1 MKQGDLVV
9 VVEDG
14 NFARGGTEL
23 DTMSVAQ
30 SYELKH
36 NELTV
41 RWIVAR

>member
-23 DTMSVAQ
+23 NTRSVAQ
-30 SYELKH
+30 SYEPKD
-36 NELTV
+36 NKLTV